1 MTVNELKMKVMVLGS
16 LEKAHGP
23 FIGKDIEEVE
33 KYEYWD
39 NILSTI
45 NTCRVD
51 IFKKNDYLCQQG
63 RKVIFTMKKQLKNVS
78 PFPILLHD
86 NDIRGVNVSV
96 NTPINKLVNFYMS
109 CVPHVKTTMSNT
121 QDSYQWVQ
129 TTASRQ
135 LHILPHKWFKLS

>member
-51 IFKKNDYLCQQG
+51 IFKKMITY
-63 RKVIFTMKKQLKNVS
+63 
-78 PFPILLHD
+78 
-86 NDIRGVNVSV
+86 VN
-96 NTPINKLVNFYMS
+96 K
-109 CVPHVKTTMSNT
+109 
-121 QDSYQWVQ
+121 
-129 TTASRQ
+129 AER
-135 LHILPHKWFKLS
+135 